1 MGHPY
6 QILLLLATAVCI
18 AAGSSETFGQ
28 YQDQLG
34 QLESLAR
41 SWRGITSKRL
51 IEWGALVRF
60 DPACPRFVKYP
71 VRLNQL
77 EALARSDQRHR
88 FTRGID
94 GGVSCAACS
103 VLLGMAVQLG
113 ADTRPPIMDCAC
125 ANSWKCRIL
134 PVSHL

>member
-1 MGHPY
+1 M
-6 QILLLLATAVCI
+6 
-18 AAGSSETFGQ
+18 
-28 YQDQLG
+28 
-34 QLESLAR
+34 
-41 SWRGITSKRL
+41 
-51 IEWGALVRF
+51 
-60 DPACPRFVKYP
+60 KYP

-113 ADTRPPIMDCAC
+113 ADTRHSHHGC
-125 ANSWKCRIL
+125 ANTWKCCIIL
-134 PVSHL
+134 PVNHFKQGHDN

>member
-1 MGHPY
+1 M
-6 QILLLLATAVCI
+6 
-18 AAGSSETFGQ
+18 
-28 YQDQLG
+28 
-34 QLESLAR
+34 
-41 SWRGITSKRL
+41 
-51 IEWGALVRF
+51 
-60 DPACPRFVKYP
+60 KYP

-113 ADTRPPIMDCAC
+113 ADTRHLYHSC
-125 ANSWKCRIL
+125 ANTWKWCNIL
-134 PVSHL
+134 PVKSVTLNEDTTTDCIYDIDQNFLLSMF